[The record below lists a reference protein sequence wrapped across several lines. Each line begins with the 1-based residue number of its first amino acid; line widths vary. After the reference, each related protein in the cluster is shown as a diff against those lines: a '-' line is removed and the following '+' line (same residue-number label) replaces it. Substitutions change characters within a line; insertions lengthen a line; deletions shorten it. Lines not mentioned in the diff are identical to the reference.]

1 MNVLVPVIDK
11 VKYVHS
17 LKEITVDIPQ
27 QIAVTKGRTEEK
39 IPYLDEYFN
48 NFPDNISI
56 KLDGVMFLTITDP
69 IKASYEVEDPEYSMV
84 TLAQE
89 SYYLKLNQFQLI

>member
-27 QIAVTKGRTEEK
+27 QVAVTSGDQ
-39 IPYLDEYFN
+39 YQN
-48 NFPDNISI
+48 
-56 KLDGVMFLTITDP
+56 
-69 IKASYEVEDPEYSMV
+69 
-84 TLAQE
+84 
-89 SYYLKLNQFQLI
+89 